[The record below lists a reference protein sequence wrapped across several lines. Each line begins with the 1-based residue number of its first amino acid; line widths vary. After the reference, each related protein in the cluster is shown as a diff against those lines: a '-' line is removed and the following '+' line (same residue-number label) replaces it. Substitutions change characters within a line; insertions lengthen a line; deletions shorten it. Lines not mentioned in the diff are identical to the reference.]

1 MELSTAKLV
10 DFNCKWEVVMT
21 KIYIDTNWFID
32 FYREAQPKMNW
43 LDDLSKE
50 KDSLVIT
57 RQTINEFHRNRV
69 ATLKNVFNAFTN
81 TVKVPSPHITALLR
95 MLAGY
100 EELESINKNYKKKSK
115 EVLDNLLQVIED
127 EKKDPVAQKLFAI
140 WDDAAVTKLEPLDE
154 LVDKAYRR
162 KLLGTPPTSPN
173 KKTVGDELI
182 WELLLANMKEDL
194 IVVTGDLT
202 FLENKALLQGEFSS
216 KTGKTLRLITEEF
229 SSALKAAGKTPS
241 DKLINVEKQI
251 AAKKNLPA
259 DFMWRTK
266 GSGKHAASLYNR
278 FWDILIAYQTEIEK
292 TGDDISDDSRVIPV
306 LRLFAARI
314 QSHCDEVDSLI
325 RDELG
330 EDSEGENDVSK
341 R

>member
-1 MELSTAKLV
+1 
-10 DFNCKWEVVMT
+10 MT

-194 IVVTGDLT
+194 IVVTGDHT
-202 FLENKALLQGEFSS
+202 FLENKPLLQGEFSS
-216 KTGKTLRLITEEF
+216 RTGKTLILITEEF
-229 SSALKAAGKTPS
+229 SSSLKAVGKTPS
-241 DKLINVEKQI
+241 KKLIDVEKQI
-251 AAKKNLPA
+251 AGKKNLPA
-259 DFMWRTK
+259 DLMWGKWSK
-266 GSGKHAASLYNR
+266 GSGKHA
-278 FWDILIAYQTEIEK
+278 DILCRKFYDLIDAYQAE
-292 TGDDISDDSRVIPV
+292 TGEDISSDQRIIPI
-306 LRLFAARI
+306 LRLIASKI
-314 QSHCDEVDSLI
+314 QSHCDQIDSLI
-325 RDELG
+325 RDEFG
-330 EDSEGENDVSK
+330 EESEGGNDASVGSQ
-341 R
+341 